1 MVELCSKGRVQEMK
15 DKFKA
20 YREQGY
26 KPKLILE
33 GFEQDIEKVEE

>member
-1 MVELCSKGRVQEMK
+1 MK

-20 YREQGY
+20 YIELGY

-33 GFEQDIEKVEE
+33 HKEINIDLL